1 MSKYR
6 VSGAQKVF
14 GHEPGAVFTA
24 VLDKEQESR
33 LLERGSITRVLKD
46 APTQGYTPKSNK
58 EQ

>member
-1 MSKYR
+1 MSQYR
-6 VSGAQKVF
+6 VCGVHQVL

-46 APTQGYTPKSNK
+46 ASNQGFTPKSKK
-58 EQ
+58 E